1 MANELLGARAC
12 LLDFCKLLQPIAPI
26 VAISAKPTLATLNI
40 LLTLENTGQTKTSK
54 TLVQIENLLDQH
66 DQEVMYFFKMY
77 SVFSV
82 NFSRSGESS
91 ESCRHLTRGA
101 SKSVSWRHIFD
112 TMIVQ
117 KKGHNRLKVEPA
129 KNKHKRE
136 LLGYYAAKAKWLVQ
150 GHYGSE
156 VT

>member
-1 MANELLGARAC
+1 MKCLAKETQSFDQGTRKYGHFSFAQSICLPPQNSNLMANELLGARAC

-77 SVFSV
+77 SVFSA

-101 SKSVSWRHIFD
+101 SKSVS
-112 TMIVQ
+112 
-117 KKGHNRLKVEPA
+117 
-129 KNKHKRE
+129 
-136 LLGYYAAKAKWLVQ
+136 
-150 GHYGSE
+150 
-156 VT
+156 